1 MNQNGDEKRIQQLF
15 REMSRDD
22 ELRAPAFS
30 RVVQGANSRTGA
42 TRAALSRR
50 LALTFATLCAVV
62 ITVAIVAL
70 RYQAP
75 VEQIS
80 EAPPP
85 TLVLPGTPAIN
96 EVVPPDKIKAATS
109 RAMIAV
115 RHVRHRKPVDD
126 LTLAVND
133 LTLAMKL
140 SSWRSPTDSLLKSS
154 SDDKLMSLPN
164 LGDSLRTLRFYSL
177 DELN

>member
-22 ELRAPAFS
+22 ELRTPAFS

-42 TRAALSRR
+42 TRSGLSRR
-50 LALTFATLCAVV
+50 LALTFATLCVAA
-62 ITVAIVAL
+62 ITVAIVAV

-80 EAPPP
+80 ALPP
-85 TLVLPGTPAIN
+85 TTLELPGTRPDITA
-96 EVVPPDKIKAATS
+96 VPPDAINAAPA
-109 RAMIAV
+109 RAMVAV
-115 RHVRHRKPVDD
+115 KHVRHRKPV
-126 LTLAVND
+126 ND
-133 LTLAMKL
+133 LALAMKL

>member
-22 ELRAPAFS
+22 ELRTPAFS
-30 RVVQGANSRTGA
+30 RVVHGANSRSGA
-42 TRAALSRR
+42 TRAGLSRS
-50 LALTFATLCAVV
+50 LALTLATLCV
-62 ITVAIVAL
+62 VAITLAIGVL

-75 VEQIS
+75 VEPIS
-80 EAPPP
+80 ELPPP
-85 TLVLPGTPAIN
+85 AIDLPGTPTDITPVTP
-96 EVVPPDKIKAATS
+96 EVIKPASPRLTV
-109 RAMIAV
+109 AV
-115 RHVRHRKPVDD
+115 SHVRHRKPVND
-126 LTLAVND
+126 LALAV
-133 LTLAMKL
+133 KL

-164 LGDSLRTLRFYSL
+164 LSDSLRTLRFYSL

>member
-22 ELRAPAFS
+22 ELRTPAFS
-30 RVVQGANSRTGA
+30 RIVQGANSRTRA
-42 TRAALSRR
+42 TRTGLSRR
-50 LALTFATLCAVV
+50 LALTFATLCVAV
-62 ITVAIVAL
+62 ITLTIGVL

-75 VEQIS
+75 TDSIEQIS
-80 EAPPP
+80 EVPP
-85 TLVLPGTPAIN
+85 TPLALPGTPAIDAITPG
-96 EVVPPDKIKAATS
+96 VIKAATP
-109 RAMIAV
+109 RGMVAV
-115 RHVRHRKPVDD
+115 RHVRHRK
-126 LTLAVND
+126 LVND
-133 LTLAMKL
+133 LALAMRL
-140 SSWRSPTDSLLKSS
+140 SSWRSPTDSLLKPS

>member
-15 REMSRDD
+15 REMSRAD
-22 ELRAPAFS
+22 ELLTPAFS
-30 RVVQGANSRTGA
+30 RVVQGANSRSTA
-42 TRAALSRR
+42 TRAGLSRR
-50 LALTFATLCAVV
+50 LALTFAALCVVV
-62 ITVAIVAL
+62 ITLTIGVL
-70 RYQAP
+70 RYQAFMVSRAP

-80 EAPPP
+80 EAQP
-85 TLVLPGTPAIN
+85 TTLELRTPAIVG
-96 EVVPPDKIKAATS
+96 VVPPDKSMAATP

-115 RHVRHRKPVDD
+115 KRVHHRKPV
-126 LTLAVND
+126 ND
-133 LTLAMKL
+133 LALAMKL

-177 DELN
+177 YELN

>member
-22 ELRAPAFS
+22 ELRTPAFS
-30 RVVQGANSRTGA
+30 RVVQGANSRSSA
-42 TRAALSRR
+42 TRAGLSRR
-50 LALTFATLCAVV
+50 LALTFAALCVVV
-62 ITVAIVAL
+62 ITLTIGVL

-80 EAPPP
+80 EAPPNKDLSELT
-85 TLVLPGTPAIN
+85 TLELRTPAIVD
-96 EVVPPDKIKAATS
+96 VVPPDKIKALTP
-109 RAMIAV
+109 RAMVAI
-115 RHVRHRKPVDD
+115 RHVRHRRP
-126 LTLAVND
+126 VND
-133 LTLAMKL
+133 LAIAMKL

>member
-1 MNQNGDEKRIQQLF
+1 MNQNGNEKRIRQLF

-22 ELRAPAFS
+22 ELRTPAFS
-30 RVVQGANSRTGA
+30 RVVQGTNSRGGA
-42 TRAALSRR
+42 TRAGMSRR

-62 ITVAIVAL
+62 ITVAFVVL

-80 EAPPP
+80 EAAP
-85 TLVLPGTPAIN
+85 TELEVPGTPAI
-96 EVVPPDKIKAATS
+96 VDAVPPGKIKTATP

-115 RHVRHRKPVDD
+115 RHVRHRKPV
-126 LTLAVND
+126 ND
-133 LTLAMKL
+133 LAIAMKL
-140 SSWRSPTDSLLKSS
+140 SSWRSPTDALLKSS

>member
-15 REMSRDD
+15 REMSRYD
-22 ELRAPAFS
+22 ELRTPAFS

-42 TRAALSRR
+42 PRSGLSRR
-50 LALTFATLCAVV
+50 LALTFAALCVVAITL
-62 ITVAIVAL
+62 AIVAV

-80 EAPPP
+80 GLPP
-85 TLVLPGTPAIN
+85 TTLELPGTPAIA
-96 EVVPPDKIKAATS
+96 VLPPDAIKAAPP
-109 RAMIAV
+109 RIVAV
-115 RHVRHRKPVDD
+115 KHVHHRKPV
-126 LTLAVND
+126 ND
-133 LTLAMKL
+133 LAIAMKL

>member
-1 MNQNGDEKRIQQLF
+1 
-15 REMSRDD
+15 MSRAD
-22 ELRAPAFS
+22 ELRTPAFS
-30 RVVQGANSRTGA
+30 RVVLGANSRTGA
-42 TRAALSRR
+42 TRAGLSRR
-50 LALTFATLCAVV
+50 LALAFATLCVVV
-62 ITVAIVAL
+62 ITLTIGVL

-80 EAPPP
+80 AVPPATLAVPGTPTDITPVPPDVIKAPPP
-85 TLVLPGTPAIN
+85 R
-96 EVVPPDKIKAATS
+96 E
-109 RAMIAV
+109 MIAF
-115 RHVRHRKPVDD
+115 RPVRHRKPV
-126 LTLAVND
+126 ND
-133 LTLAMKL
+133 LALAMKL

>member
-1 MNQNGDEKRIQQLF
+1 MNQNGDEKRIRQLF

-22 ELRAPAFS
+22 ESRTPAFS
-30 RVVQGANSRTGA
+30 RVVQGANLRTGA
-42 TRAALSRR
+42 IRSGLSRR
-50 LALTFATLCAVV
+50 LALTFAALCVAV
-62 ITVAIVAL
+62 ITLTIGLL

-80 EAPPP
+80 EAPP
-85 TLVLPGTPAIN
+85 TAIVLPGTPTDITPVTP
-96 EVVPPDKIKAATS
+96 EVIKKATP
-109 RAMIAV
+109 REMIAI
-115 RHVRHRKPVDD
+115 RHVRHRKPV
-126 LTLAVND
+126 ND
-133 LTLAMKL
+133 LALAMKL
-140 SSWRSPTDSLLKSS
+140 SSWRSPTDSLLKSP